1 MQIGFVVPG
10 GLNRRSGGFLY
21 DRMLVQS
28 LRERGWTVDVIPL
41 DWGSYPADLFRNFSR
56 ASRPSF
62 DPAALDVLLEDELSH
77 PALLALN
84 RRLRRQ
90 ADLPIVA
97 VVHHLRSSEARPAWI
112 NALYRRVE
120 GFYLA
125 DVDGAVCNSLATQ
138 GSVAA
143 LWPEARPSVVA
154 YPGRGQP
161 ERRVSAADV
170 HTRACKAGPLR
181 IVFLG
186 NVIPRKGLTTLLTA
200 LVTLAELDWHLD
212 VIGDLSI
219 EPAYASR
226 VRRDVDRAGL
236 DRRVTFQGWLDGD
249 PLADRLVAS
258 HVMVMP
264 STHEGFGIAYLD
276 GMAYGLPAVATS
288 AGGARELVR
297 HGHNGLLV
305 PPDDPVAL
313 ADQLARL
320 IEDRRWLTL
329 MGQAALATYREHPT
343 WRDSAEVVRGFLTG
357 LKNKPDRPAMAGQRS
372 HHFTTAG
379 GPT

>member
-1 MQIGFVVPG
+1 
-10 GLNRRSGGFLY
+10 
-21 DRMLVQS
+21 
-28 LRERGWTVDVIPL
+28 
-41 DWGSYPADLFRNFSR
+41 
-56 ASRPSF
+56 
-62 DPAALDVLLEDELSH
+62 
-77 PALLALN
+77 
-84 RRLRRQ
+84 
-90 ADLPIVA
+90 
-97 VVHHLRSSEARPAWI
+97 
-112 NALYRRVE
+112 
-120 GFYLA
+120 
-125 DVDGAVCNSLATQ
+125 
-138 GSVAA
+138 
-143 LWPEARPSVVA
+143 
-154 YPGRGQP
+154 
-161 ERRVSAADV
+161 
-170 HTRACKAGPLR
+170 
-181 IVFLG
+181 
-186 NVIPRKGLTTLLTA
+186 
-200 LVTLAELDWHLD
+200 
-212 VIGDLSI
+212 
-219 EPAYASR
+219 
-226 VRRDVDRAGL
+226 
-236 DRRVTFQGWLDGD
+236 
-249 PLADRLVAS
+249 
-258 HVMVMP
+258 MVMP